1 MKNPD
6 GFMTSDCLMRME
18 RDGRL
23 IDEVDKPMRNYL
35 HSGQPIPQ
43 ALIDHRQALLDVPN
57 NNTPDKD
64 ENGWLINVNWPTKP
78 E

>member
-1 MKNPD
+1 MIMDAND
-6 GFMTSDCLMRME
+6 LMRKE
-18 RDGRL
+18 RYGKL

-43 ALIDHRQALLDVPN
+43 SLIDHRQALLDVPEN
-57 NNTPDKD
+57 NVPEID
-64 ENGWLINVNWPTKP
+64 EDGNLTGVTWPNKP